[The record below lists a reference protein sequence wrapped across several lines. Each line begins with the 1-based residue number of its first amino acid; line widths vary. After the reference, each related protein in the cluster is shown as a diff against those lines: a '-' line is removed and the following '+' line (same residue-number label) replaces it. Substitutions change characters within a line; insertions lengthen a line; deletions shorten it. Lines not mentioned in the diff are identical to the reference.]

1 MPAKDA
7 PGMRAACL
15 RETAVK
21 MNRRRVVVRAVLKMH
36 VSSALPNEWEIIL
49 DNLFVLD

>member
-21 MNRRRVVVRAVLKMH
+21 MNRRRVVVRAVLKNARLKR
-36 VSSALPNEWEIIL
+36 VTE
-49 DNLFVLD
+49 